1 MRVTKRDIKV
11 ILLLIGILSAF
22 ITYQFYL
29 KSKLDDIQQ
38 KEDEITKLQ
47 NEIAELKVKQQRAEM
62 YRMQMGKWDKEVTEK
77 EQEFPA
83 DQWYE
88 DGILFLNYMEQRHK
102 LYDEEEMKIY
112 FNRYEVKEAEEIDV
126 VNGKMSKAM
135 RRIALKDASTFAEF
149 IGDYDSLKEMINVI
163 YANKDAKRMI
173 RGMNIEVKRNGD
185 FPLEGDITLSSFAI
199 QDKDN
204 DKLAP
209 YIPIPVPGYQKIY
222 DATVKETGVY
232 VPETIVSTDP
242 DTGETKV
249 EYDDIVGIDCIFGD
263 LTPATTAE
271 ETSSEAVR

>member
-1 MRVTKRDIKV
+1 MRITKRDIKV

-29 KSKLDDIQQ
+29 KSKLDDIQK

-47 NEIAELKVKQQRAEM
+47 NEIAELKVKQQSAEM
-62 YRMQMGKWDKEVTEK
+62 YRRQMGKWDKEITEK

-83 DQWYE
+83 DQKYE

-102 LYDEEEMKIY
+102 LYDEDEMKIY

-126 VNGKMSKAM
+126 VNGKMSKLG
-135 RRIALKDASTFAEF
+135 RRIALLDAYTYAEF
-149 IGDYDSLKEMINVI
+149 ICDYDSLKEMINVI
-163 YANKDAKRMI
+163 YANKDTKRMI
-173 RGMNIEVKRNGD
+173 RSMNLEVKWNGTFPLDGNIE
-185 FPLEGDITLSSFAI
+185 FSSFAI
-199 QDKDN
+199 KDGN
-204 DKLAP
+204 NPDLAP
-209 YIPIPVPGYQKIY
+209 YVPVPVPGYEKIY

-263 LTPATTAE
+263 LSPETTAE

>member
-149 IGDYDSLKEMINVI
+149 ICDYDSLKEMINVI

-263 LTPATTAE
+263 LSPETTAE